1 MKESHSESITDYII
15 RTENAATVLNA
26 ADEAVS
32 DSLLVAMVLKR
43 LLDDFTPFVEVITQQ
58 ERIHDF
64 QKFKQALRNFDEN

>member
-1 MKESHSESITDYII
+1 MKKSHSESITAYII
-15 RTENAATVLNA
+15 RTENAAAVLNA

>member
-1 MKESHSESITDYII
+1 MKKSHSESITAYII
-15 RTENAATVLNA
+15 RTENAAAVLNA
-26 ADEAVS
+26 AEEAVS

>member
-32 DSLLVAMVLKR
+32 DSLLVAMVLKG